1 MNVQELARKRE
12 SILSV
17 FNQSRNDL
25 IALNAEIEKT
35 VDENLQEFERI
46 RAENE
51 SLLELRNSN
60 RKALNFFDKIFK

>member
-51 SLLELRNSN
+51 SLLELRNNN